1 MTDCLSQAAKIYMA
15 TNVWSH
21 LMNKIPIR
29 SVTKHSLKDVCLA
42 IHLSFNRSGREGK
55 WKGRRF
61 PLPLSVVFIGGECLL
76 GLGRDVSSTSW
87 TEQPLLPA
95 HVASL
100 PSFGIAARSVPSIVW
115 RENQHKSFG
124 NDYIIPH
131 HQLYRNRKINMS
143 ALNNL
148 LWFIH
153 LIQQLQTCKI
163 VFLVYY

>member
-1 MTDCLSQAAKIYMA
+1 M
-15 TNVWSH
+15 
-21 LMNKIPIR
+21 
-29 SVTKHSLKDVCLA
+29 
-42 IHLSFNRSGREGK
+42 
-55 WKGRRF
+55 
-61 PLPLSVVFIGGECLL
+61 PLSLVFIGGECLL
-76 GLGRDVSSTSW
+76 GLSRDVSSTSW

-124 NDYIIPH
+124 NDYMIPH

-148 LWFIH
+148 L
-153 LIQQLQTCKI
+153 
-163 VFLVYY
+163 